1 MKVQREERYILF
13 DWNEQDS
20 LRYFWI
26 NECKSVNNQMKQYL
40 EWSVWETKEIIN
52 VIILTKL
59 NKINEFSYHN
69 LKNLR
74 WQK

>member
-40 EWSVWETKEIIN
+40 EWGVWETKEIIN